1 MREGDVCDKIKS
13 IDVVK
18 EMREREKKIKIK
30 NPLTLSSLE
39 MLIRAIRKIKYSLI
53 FVAG

>member
-18 EMREREKKIKIK
+18 EMRERKKIKIK